1 MSNQNPTPPSPIFAE
16 LKHHVML
23 LPRAQRLLLLA
34 AVLLFCST
42 YANFIEGGDGS
53 YYWMGGDELRWV
65 VRAVAVAFGW
75 AGLRWS
81 RLARQKPLA
90 TSGMWSAV
98 ALMAYGTYFAT
109 EGITWVAGNVAAS
122 MAQARI
128 GTMLIDK
135 ALSSAAKESG
145 PLVDWMQGLRSAL
158 DDASG
163 AIHPGVGSVMYLL
176 ACVILLKVMATLSRE
191 LRA

>member
-1 MSNQNPTPPSPIFAE
+1 MSNQTPTPPSSIFAE

-23 LPRAQRLLLLA
+23 LPSAQRLLLLA

-42 YANFIEGGDGS
+42 YANFIQGGDGS
-53 YYWMGGDELRWV
+53 YYWMGGDESRWL
-65 VRAVAVAFGW
+65 VRALAVAFGW
-75 AGLRWS
+75 ASLRWS
-81 RLARQKPLA
+81 RLTQQKTLA
-90 TSGMWSAV
+90 TSGMWSAI
-98 ALMAYGTYFAT
+98 ALMAYGAYFAA

-128 GTMLIDK
+128 GAMLLDT
-135 ALSSAAKESG
+135 ALGSAAKESG
-145 PLVDWMQGLRSAL
+145 PMVDWMQGLRSAL

-163 AIHPGVGSVMYLL
+163 AIYPGVGGVMYVV
-176 ACVILLKVMATLSRE
+176 ACLILLKVTAKLSRE